1 MRKIFLL
8 LLLGSLPVS
17 SWGQK
22 SAPAGEEVILNDL
35 LTEIGR
41 PDVSTHIRI
50 LQKMGKFNLLPAE
63 LPVVTSP
70 STAGVAKVTQ
80 TGLFIPAD
88 RRPFLHNQVP
98 SQPEFDNPTIHVSL
112 AKGQKTFAVFG
123 IFPTNELTGVEVSVS
138 ELKDS
143 AGKDFPADKV
153 RIYFV
158 KHLLKSSDQYVFRP
172 YPFGLQ
178 PLDSPLG
185 FHPGIADD
193 FLIEIDAPESIHAG
207 IYRGKLLVSGQ
218 NLALEK
224 EISVQLLDF
233 TLLRPNAE
241 RMNWGFYCSLNES
254 HPADYKFMAAYG
266 LNTIVI
272 PAGLGAPYL
281 AKIREIREAGI
292 TGLLLIDVGALDNQV
307 VEERYSKPWEEKYK
321 QVVAAFDQQMQAAG
335 EAGRYIGL
343 IHDEPRESMVNP
355 WNRTYAQMPI
365 YHRLIGEAAP
375 DIRRGA
381 NPMVDGPISAAHP
394 NGIYADFA
402 KCFEMVMPHYW
413 APCKNIIQCARS
425 NPKCRL
431 WSYNDG
437 DNRLAWGFHS
447 WKVGLQGRTVYN
459 YRPYTSNEHP
469 LSPVY
474 MGSREFEGRSFTGN
488 YVVAWKDKIWGT
500 VTLLNMF
507 EGMNDYRYVYTLEK
521 LIEQAPHAQKKVAKE
536 AKAYLEELK
545 KEIPEYAH
553 SDGFTD
559 GKESGSGEARA
570 EIVNRLDTIRA
581 KLAEYIIRLRGRED
595 SSGNWNK
602 N

>member
-63 LPVVTSP
+63 FPVVTSP

-88 RRPFLHNQVP
+88 HRPFLHNQVP
-98 SQPEFDNPTIHVSL
+98 SQPEVDNPTIHVAL

-178 PLDSPLG
+178 PLD
-185 FHPGIADD
+185 
-193 FLIEIDAPESIHAG
+193 
-207 IYRGKLLVSGQ
+207 
-218 NLALEK
+218 
-224 EISVQLLDF
+224 
-233 TLLRPNAE
+233 
-241 RMNWGFYCSLNES
+241 
-254 HPADYKFMAAYG
+254 
-266 LNTIVI
+266 TIVI

-281 AKIREIREAGI
+281 AKIREIREAGMN
-292 TGLLLIDVGALDNQV
+292 GLLLIDVGALDNQV

-355 WNRTYAQMPI
+355 WNRTYAQMLI